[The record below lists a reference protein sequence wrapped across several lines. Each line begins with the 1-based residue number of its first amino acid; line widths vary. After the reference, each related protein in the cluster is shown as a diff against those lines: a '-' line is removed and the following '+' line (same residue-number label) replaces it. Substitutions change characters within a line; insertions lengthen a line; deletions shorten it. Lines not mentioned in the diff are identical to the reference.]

1 MAMFNADFVTS
12 GCSSAIPSPTS
23 SPSSARALSEG
34 NAAKKGR
41 GSSTSHY
48 ENVASSIVGIRV
60 GIFRLK
66 YKKGFYGVVT
76 VRNMKM
82 KCVLIKKLEFF
93 N

>member
-60 GIFRLK
+60 GIFTLK
-66 YKKGFYGVVT
+66 YNGFYVVVT
-76 VRNMKM
+76 VRKKM
-82 KCVLIKKLEFF
+82 KGVSIKNQNF
-93 N
+93 